1 MVKIYRDRDDGL
13 AVLKIQ
19 AAHNL
24 KKSSLFKQCL
34 RKKVQIL
41 FIECNLEIVNCLDF
55 ALNLN
60 DGSYHPLQKN

>member
-1 MVKIYRDRDDGL
+1 MVKRYRDDGL

-19 AAHNL
+19 AAH
-24 KKSSLFKQCL
+24 KSSLFKQCL

-41 FIECNLEIVNCLDF
+41 FIECNLEIVNYLDF
-55 ALNLN
+55 TLNLN